1 MMDSAPTS
9 HPERTLLV
17 ALCVSQLRS
26 LRDLQS
32 LLSREILSTEV
43 PIPTEIGVMLE
54 DVANR
59 CLDVSEAIIERN
71 LAARQATP
79 SSQEERA
86 LAYPA

>member
-1 MMDSAPTS
+1 MDSARHGPT
-9 HPERTLLV
+9 EKTLLL

-32 LLSREILSTEV
+32 LISREVIAAKTPL
-43 PIPTEIGVMLE
+43 PLEIGVMLE

-71 LAARQATP
+71 LAARREAP
-79 SSQEERA
+79 ASREETG
-86 LAYPA
+86 LACPA